1 MGVESDKLLPFPVF
15 ESTGIGLVFDTSKP
29 ETGILCSFPSDSA
42 SDYRQPDEEGNKG
55 CGPFRIDYYFG
66 SDSKGP
72 IIEQYLKDKQN
83 NQANV
88 TNEMQVRNFVREY
101 NDSVSTWSL
110 KDWETTGRTW
120 ENFTCAEWAADI
132 PLSNSNYTAFGPKN
146 ASSMEAC
153 KAYIQDPSN
162 VWDEEKTSMGSLFY
176 FMKAGTFD
184 DPYEAVLGHSVCKD
198 TSDPCVPTGNCMGF
212 PLEFV
217 GACSWPPESFASA
230 MDMWL
235 ETRSRA
241 NPYQMQMNEI
251 SLDLEANSP
260 GSVEALYVTNTPYGM
275 IGQPE
280 AIEFQNKMG
289 SIVDESMV
297 PPENITEYYTYAA
310 KKLAE
315 DYYGGIPVVLVN
327 ATKENALAG
336 TMFSC
341 DL

>member
-1 MGVESDKLLPFPVF
+1 MG
-15 ESTGIGLVFDTSKP
+15 
-29 ETGILCSFPSDSA
+29 
-42 SDYRQPDEEGNKG
+42 
-55 CGPFRIDYYFG
+55 
-66 SDSKGP
+66 
-72 IIEQYLKDKQN
+72 
-83 NQANV
+83 
-88 TNEMQVRNFVREY
+88 
-101 NDSVSTWSL
+101 
-110 KDWETTGRTW
+110 TTGRTW
-120 ENFTCAEWAADI
+120 EDFTCAEWAADI

-162 VWDEEKTSMGSLFY
+162 VWDEEKTS
-176 FMKAGTFD
+176 
-184 DPYEAVLGHSVCKD
+184 
-198 TSDPCVPTGNCMGF
+198 MGF

-275 IGQPE
+275 IGRPE

-289 SIVDESMV
+289 SIVDE
-297 PPENITEYYTYAA
+297 
-310 KKLAE
+310 
-315 DYYGGIPVVLVN
+315 
-327 ATKENALAG
+327 
-336 TMFSC
+336 
-341 DL
+341 